1 MLPVTPSRSQEKPMK
16 KLLAGLTFA
25 AAMASGAAAM
35 ADSAK
40 PTVVLV
46 HGAFADSSSWNGVIK
61 ILEKDGYPVIAA
73 SNPLRSLK
81 GDASSVADLLASIK
95 TPVVLVGH
103 SYGGPVISEA
113 AYGNANVK
121 ALVYVAGVAP
131 DAGEST
137 ADLSGRFPGG
147 TLGPTLAAP
156 VPLADGGKDLYIQQD
171 KFHAQFA
178 ADVPD
183 ADARL
188 MAATQRPVT
197 EAALNEKSTEPAWK
211 TIPSWFVWGDK
222 DKNIPPQAQVF
233 MAQRAHAKKAVA
245 VKGASHVV
253 MVSNPKVVAELIESA
268 AMAK

>member
-1 MLPVTPSRSQEKPMK
+1 MNR
-16 KLLAGLTFA
+16 LLSGLSFA
-25 AAMASGAAAM
+25 AAMAAASVAM
-35 ADSAK
+35 AASGK
-40 PTVVLV
+40 PTILLV
-46 HGAFADSSSWNGVIK
+46 HGAFADSSSWNGVVN
-61 ILEKDGYPVIAA
+61 ILKKDGYPVIAA

-81 GDASSVADLLASIK
+81 GDAQSVADLLASIK

-103 SYGGPVISEA
+103 SYGGPVITEA
-113 AYGNANVK
+113 AYGNPHVK

-131 DAGEST
+131 EAGEST

-147 TLGPTLAAP
+147 TLGPTLAPP

-178 ADVPD
+178 ADVSN

-233 MAQRAHAKKAVA
+233 MAERAHAKAAIA

-253 MVSNPKVVAELIESA
+253 MVSNPKVVADLIEKA
-268 AMAK
+268 AAAE

>member
-1 MLPVTPSRSQEKPMK
+1 MNR
-16 KLLAGLTFA
+16 LLSGLSFA
-25 AAMASGAAAM
+25 AAIAGASVAM
-35 ADSAK
+35 AASDK
-40 PTVVLV
+40 PTIVLV
-46 HGAFADSSSWNGVIK
+46 HGAFADSSSWNGVVN
-61 ILEKDGYPVIAA
+61 ILKKDGYPVIAA
-73 SNPLRSLK
+73 STPLRSLK
-81 GDASSVADLLASIK
+81 GDAQSVADLLASIK

-103 SYGGPVISEA
+103 SYGGPVITEA
-113 AYGNANVK
+113 AYGNPHVK

-131 DAGEST
+131 EAGEST

-147 TLGPTLAAP
+147 TLGPTLAPP

-178 ADVPD
+178 ADVSD
-183 ADARL
+183 ADAEL

-233 MAQRAHAKKAVA
+233 MAERAHARAAIA

-253 MVSNPKVVAELIESA
+253 MVSNPKVVADLIEKA
-268 AMAK
+268 AAAK